1 MSKLRSIARR
11 MKRTE
16 LQETT
21 GMGEMARKRHRSKA
35 QRALA
40 AMQARQA
47 KEAAEKAEAA
57 RMKDA
62 AANVPVVVNSGPL
75 CANVPVA

>member
-21 GMGEMARKRHRSKA
+21 GMGSTARKKHRSRA

-40 AMQARQA
+40 AMQARQN
-47 KEAAEKAEAA
+47 KEKEDAEMKKAVEEHAPPPMA
-57 RMKDA
+57 VD
-62 AANVPVVVNSGPL
+62 
-75 CANVPVA
+75 